1 MYDYVVVGAGIV
13 GLATAYH
20 IKQMDPGSTVLV
32 IDKEDSVGAGDTA
45 KSAAAFRAAFTN
57 RTNLMLAKGAISFYL
72 KVQSEGFNLAALKV
86 GYLFVVDS
94 RTKPTIKEGVKVA
107 TSEGVEVEEV
117 SQDRLEKSLGMRV
130 SLSGSE
136 EARMLGVSD
145 VEGGYLFREAG
156 VLDVE
161 KLVDYYYLKLKSMGV
176 EFALGARVRE
186 FVVWPRSPLGIEGE
200 PFPWEDLRVKGV
212 RLADG
217 REVEARKKVVSALG
231 AWSPG
236 LLNPVGLDSFSRPKK
251 RQLFVI
257 KAEGQLGSLLRASGL
272 NDLGVMPFTILPK
285 GVYVRPNP
293 LENTFWVGMSDEL
306 GRPFALEENPQPE
319 ERFYTYGILPVL
331 GTYLPQFQLRYPDAA
346 WAGHYDM
353 SFDGLPIVYEP
364 YESDLV
370 IAAGTSGSGVMKG
383 DSIGRVAAALAIGK
397 DVVELG
403 NGAEFEARE
412 LGLEGRSVERELL
425 VI

>member
-1 MYDYVVVGAGIV
+1 VVVGAGIV

-20 IKQMDPGSTVLV
+20 IKRMDPGSTVLV

-57 RTNLMLAKGAISFYL
+57 RTNLRLAKGAISFYL

-86 GYLFVVDS
+86 GYLFVVDG

-107 TSEGVEVEEV
+107 ASEGVEVEEV

-136 EARMLGVSD
+136 EAEMLGVS
-145 VEGGYLFREAG
+145 
-156 VLDVE
+156 
-161 KLVDYYYLKLKSMGV
+161 YYYLKLKSMGV

-212 RLADG
+212 RLTDG